1 LNFCITN
8 HCNQNCI
15 HCYIN
20 PNQEI
25 YNELNKE
32 IIKEIF
38 ISARNLGLK
47 SIHIFGGEPF
57 LRSDLKEIC
66 EFFYNNEI
74 RISIA
79 TNGLFLND
87 ENISWIK
94 KYKVFLTV
102 SVHGTREIHDKICNN
117 PGSFDIT
124 VKNII
129 SLKRANIDF
138 AITTCINKM
147 NLKTYFNLLNEFY
160 HKNIRKFIILYF
172 SPIGRGINLTKEIVS
187 NKEWENFILE
197 IGNFRNNNK
206 LDELDL
212 SYEMSVFKRDYVNYF
227 TYSQD
232 DKACNLESNVYV
244 IDCNGDIYPC
254 ILLLRDKR
262 FFLGNV
268 RGKGLGNIL
277 KVDIQEVIKKST
289 KLSNHCLDC
298 SLVSLCKGGCIAYR
312 DNKYLDFR
320 CDPNK
325 KNYLLFCPLYTNK
338 LY

>member
-1 LNFCITN
+1 MNLCITN

-20 PNQEI
+20 PNQVV

-32 IIKEIF
+32 IIKEVF
-38 ISARNLGLK
+38 LSAKNLGLK

-66 EFFYNNEI
+66 EFLYKNEI
-74 RISIA
+74 KTSIA
-79 TNGLFLND
+79 TNGLLLND

-94 KYKVFLTV
+94 NYEIFLTV
-102 SVHGTREIHDKICNN
+102 SIHGTREMHDKISNN

-124 VKNII
+124 VRNII
-129 SLKRANIDF
+129 ALKRAKIDF

-147 NLKTYFNLLNEFY
+147 NSKSYLDLLYEFY
-160 HKNIRKFIILYF
+160 YKNIRKFIILYF
-172 SPIGRGINLTKEIVS
+172 SPIGRGINLTKEIMS

-197 IGNFRNNNK
+197 IGNFRNKNN
-206 LDELDL
+206 LEELDL
-212 SYEMSVFKRDYVNYF
+212 SYEISIFNKDYVNYF
-227 TYSQD
+227 TYNQE
-232 DKACNLESNVYV
+232 DKACNLESKVYV

-254 ILLLRDKR
+254 ILLLRDRR
-262 FFLGNV
+262 FFLGNI
-268 RGKGLGNIL
+268 REYGLGEIS
-277 KVDIQEVIKKST
+277 KIDIKEVIKKST
-289 KLSNHCLDC
+289 KLPDYCLDC
-298 SLVSLCKGGCIAYR
+298 SLMNLCKGGCIAYR
-312 DNKYLDFR
+312 DDKYLDFR